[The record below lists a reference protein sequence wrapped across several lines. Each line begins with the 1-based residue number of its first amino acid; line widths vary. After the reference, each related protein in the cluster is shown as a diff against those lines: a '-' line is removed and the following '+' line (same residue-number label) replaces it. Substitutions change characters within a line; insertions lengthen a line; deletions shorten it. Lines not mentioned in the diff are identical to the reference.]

1 MVMAIRVISF
11 GPAGILVGTA
21 ADRVDADEQDEDDD
35 EEDGE
40 LVPVSADSLQHPGL
54 ARVALV
60 A

>member
-1 MVMAIRVISF
+1 MAIGVIGF

-21 ADRVDADEQDEDDD
+21 ANRVDADEQDEDDD

-40 LVPVSADSLQHPGL
+40 LVPVSSDTLQHPGL
-54 ARVALV
+54 ARVAVV